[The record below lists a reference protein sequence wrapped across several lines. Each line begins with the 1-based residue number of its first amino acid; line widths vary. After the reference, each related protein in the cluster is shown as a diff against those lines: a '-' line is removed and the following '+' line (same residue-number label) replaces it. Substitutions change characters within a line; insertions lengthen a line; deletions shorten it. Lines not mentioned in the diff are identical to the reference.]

1 MEIPFHNTNSKQTFW
16 TNKSLHEENN
26 IWAGGVS
33 QVVEFL
39 PSKCETLSLTS
50 RTTKK
55 IKKCVYLC
63 VCVCV
68 CVCVSVYERERER
81 ERERAREHIP
91 IHTVHILM
99 HFPNKVLLPLEL

>member
-68 CVCVSVYERERER
+68 CVCVCLCMRERER
-81 ERERAREHIP
+81 GRERESERTHP
-91 IHTVHILM
+91 YPHHSHTHA
-99 HFPNKVLLPLEL
+99 FSK